1 MKNIRNAIILSA
13 ILSVFYLFFVA
24 GSSAFALS
32 GKALFKSAG
41 CISCHTINGVGGK
54 IGPNLSKIGSKRS
67 ITWLR
72 SFIYNPS
79 KYFAPGSSVTLN
91 GKTYTVIMPPF
102 SRTLSKAK
110 RDVLTTY
117 LESLK

>member
-1 MKNIRNAIILSA
+1 MKNIRNGIILSV
-13 ILSVFYLFFVA
+13 ILSVFYLFFIA

-32 GKALFKSAG
+32 GKTIFKSAG
-41 CISCHTINGVGGK
+41 CISCHTINGAGGK

-67 ITWLR
+67 IVWLR

-79 KYFAPGSSVTLN
+79 KYFAPGSSVSLN

-102 SRTLSKAK
+102 SGTLSKAK
-110 RDVLTTY
+110 LDVLTAY